1 MYVCRGFHRML
12 EILIIVAQKKKK
24 RCLKVAHFPPKVA
37 SFQESCSKVAT
48 LIELP
53 SAAILSKSRYRLGDD
68 V

>member
-1 MYVCRGFHRML
+1 MIDGTRGFHKLL
-12 EILIIVAQKKKK
+12 EVLIIVAQKKKN
-24 RCLKVAHFPPKVA
+24 RFLKVADFPPKVA

-53 SAAILSKSRYRLGDD
+53 SRYRLADD